1 MSDPAESNLFK
12 PAPRKGLARRWRI
25 PLALRDDPS
34 APATFD
40 GADILGELPDDGGM
54 LLWQIFRDVLL
65 WAGECSAA
73 GSAELFAPEARTRRQ
88 AAIDAS
94 ALEEP
99 VRDAVREI
107 VAVLHSDGAHPASVH
122 TLTTRCRDL
131 AVWAAARHSGA
142 TAIAFAR
149 ASAAPREDDAA
160 PALFVGQL
168 AARFRRRTMARTWF
182 RRAVALARQQGDWR
196 TYAIA
201 SVELGRAAL
210 AAGKT
215 EEARALFQLAAR
227 VGKRNGLRVARGLAH
242 HGHGLAYEAEGCLDN
257 AEKHLKVALRLLGK
271 VEHPRV
277 PAIRHDL
284 AGLLLCRGDGEAS
297 SAALRILS
305 ALLPHRTQPGERIA
319 TLFMMIRAAAGATQ
333 AEPDELRNFWFEA
346 VALLDELGETPEAG
360 RLLLELARITAGALD
375 GRRADELAR
384 RAQRIGAREPAL
396 AEDAASFLARS
407 RADDRAPS

>member
-1 MSDPAESNLFK
+1 MSDPVEGKPFK

-34 APATFD
+34 APAAFD
-40 GADILGELPDDGGM
+40 GAAILEELADDSG
-54 LLWQIFRDVLL
+54 LVLWQVFRDALL
-65 WAGECSAA
+65 WASESEA
-73 GSAELFAPEARTRRQ
+73 GRAGLFAPGARPRRT

-94 ALEEP
+94 ALEK
-99 VRDAVREI
+99 AVREALAEI
-107 VAVLHSDGAHPASVH
+107 VAVLHGDGSHPDAIR

-131 AVWAAARHSGA
+131 SLWAAARKAGA
-142 TAIAFAR
+142 TAISFAR
-149 ASAAPREDDAA
+149 AAAAPCEDDAA
-160 PALFVGQL
+160 PALFVGQV
-168 AARFRRRTMARTWF
+168 AARFKRPTMAQTWF
-182 RRAVALARQQGDWR
+182 RRAIALARQQGDWR
-196 TYAIA
+196 TYGIA

-210 AAGKT
+210 AGGRTAA
-215 EEARALFQLAAR
+215 ARDLFTLAAR
-227 VGKRNGLRVARGLAH
+227 VAKRNGLRVVRGLAH
-242 HGHGLAYEAEGCLDN
+242 HGHGLAYEAEGCLDD
-257 AEKHLKVALRLLGK
+257 AEKHLKLALRLLGK
-271 VEHPRV
+271 IEHPRV

-333 AEPDELRNFWFEA
+333 AEPDVLRDVWFEA
-346 VALLDELGETPEAG
+346 VALIEELGETPEAG

-407 RADDRAPS
+407 RADDRTPS